1 MWLAFL
7 VGSMVQIMLAS
18 DGLSSSAPSSFS
30 MNHGENAHSY
40 RTNPV
45 YNLHLRGGNVAP
57 AKDADEPVPADKPVK
72 KISANRLLAQA
83 PTTKDN
89 SIVGINSARMEQLGF
104 FNGDTILIKGRRGKE
119 TCCVVVPDEKLQ
131 EDGITLPAVVS
142 KTLRVKVGEDRV
154 KVSQFPDIKN
164 AKRVHILPFK
174 DTLGSFTGDVF
185 EVFLKPYFFENYR
198 PLHVGEVF
206 PVRVEEL
213 DQTVDFKVMQIDD
226 DETKY
231 GVVAPESI
239 VYTEGNALDREED
252 PAHSAEVGYDDI
264 GGLKKQLHLLRE
276 LVEMPLKHPELFQRV
291 GVKPPRGVLLFG
303 PAGCGKTIIGQALA
317 SETGA
322 FFFLINGPEVM
333 SGKAGESE
341 GHLRRCFDEAIKNS
355 PAIIWIDEVD
365 TIAPKRDKANGEVEK
380 RIVSQL
386 LTLMDGL
393 TASTNVMVIAATNK
407 PNTIDGA
414 LRRFGRFSKEIEVCG
429 PRHPH
434 PRPTNLALNLQLD
447 DLVGL

>member
-1 MWLAFL
+1 MD
-7 VGSMVQIMLAS
+7 VPTKI
-18 DGLSSSAPSSFS
+18 LSP
-30 MNHGENAHSY
+30 
-40 RTNPV
+40 
-45 YNLHLRGGNVAP
+45 
-57 AKDADEPVPADKPVK
+57 
-72 KISANRLLAQA
+72 NRLLVLA
-83 PTTKDN
+83 PTSTDN
-89 SIVGINSARMEQLGF
+89 SIVSINAARMEKLGF

-131 EDGITLPAVVS
+131 EDAIVLPAVVIKS
-142 KTLRVKVGEDRV
+142 LRVKIGDDRV
-154 KVSQFPDIKN
+154 KVAQFPDIRN
-164 AKRVHILPFK
+164 AKRVHVLPFK
-174 DTLGSFTGDVF
+174 DTLGGFTGDVF

-198 PLHVGEVF
+198 PVHVGEVF
-206 PVRVEEL
+206 PVHDKDL
-213 DQTVDFKVMQIDD
+213 DQTIEFKVMQIDD
-226 DETKY
+226 EETKY

-239 VYTEGNALDREED
+239 VYTEGKPLDREED
-252 PAHSAEVGYDDI
+252 PANSNEVGYDDI

-276 LVEMPLKHPELFQRV
+276 LVELPLKHPELFQRV

-414 LRRFGRFSKEIEVCG
+414 LRRFGRFSKEIEV
-429 PRHPH
+429 
-434 PRPTNLALNLQLD
+434 RPAR
-447 DLVGL
+447 GARASPARF